1 MLFWSLPE
9 IFARAYTDM
18 WLQVLQP
25 QRAQH
30 PHDRGDHADHDDTGP
45 R

>member
-25 QRAQH
+25 PH
-30 PHDRGDHADHDDTGP
+30 PQQARDRNDCTDRDDAGP